1 MPKCTVHATRSVYTY
16 HTCMIS
22 DTNVYVHSVYTVHEC
37 DLLKVT
43 SSNVRILHLTKVD
56 KAIIMTTIRLNEP
69 IHIYSESESVCV
81 GRGCCI
87 P

>member
-1 MPKCTVHATRSVYTY
+1 
-16 HTCMIS
+16 MIS

-43 SSNVRILHLTKVD
+43 SSNVRILHLTEVY

-69 IHIYSESESVCV
+69 YSESESVCV
-81 GRGCCI
+81 GRGDVVYHKY
-87 P
+87 